1 MNDVAFYCLQSIYRD
16 IQDRRNGDMAGSSL
30 DHAETHGTR
39 CTLAKIDP
47 FRRQRNWKWRRMKKS
62 PNVLEHSFF
71 ICVFLLS
78 SPSSSFFLCV
88 CPSPNR
94 RNLNQQPWVVLMEK
108 SQSSLELPGF
118 LFLSFLSFFF
128 FLYSFLSTFKILP
141 LASWPLLLAWKIR
154 SLRCHVVLYVEHER
168 RNQIVSCRITFF
180 VDCRI

>member
-1 MNDVAFYCLQSIYRD
+1 
-16 IQDRRNGDMAGSSL
+16 
-30 DHAETHGTR
+30 
-39 CTLAKIDP
+39 
-47 FRRQRNWKWRRMKKS
+47 MKKS

-141 LASWPLLLAWKIR
+141 LASWPFAPCVKNKILL
-154 SLRCHVVLYVEHER
+154 VLFVEHER
-168 RNQIVSCRITFF
+168 RHQIVSWNHVLFRLQKFSLHKQ
-180 VDCRI
+180 